1 MMPRKKPINPL
12 PSMQASSCAPSY
24 GKVTDDLKDALSSV
38 VGRENLSSSLAV
50 REHHGRD
57 ESYHACLPA
66 DVVVFPSSVDHV
78 SQVARL
84 CHNHHIPLVP
94 FGTGTGLE
102 GGVGA
107 VHVRTNAQPYST
119 PMHQPPYSNTSIH
132 PYTHTSMHP
141 ILFCPHQSQ
150 Q

>member
-1 MMPRKKPINPL
+1 
-12 PSMQASSCAPSY
+12 MQVNSSAQSY
-24 GKVTDDLKDALSSV
+24 GEVTDDLKDALRGV
-38 VGRENLSSSLAV
+38 VGRENVSSSLAV
-50 REHHGRD
+50 REHHGKD

-84 CHNHHIPLVP
+84 CHTHYIPLVP

-107 VHVRTNAQPYST
+107 VHVRTNTSPYSHSAVH
-119 PMHQPPYSNTSIH
+119 PCIHTSIQQH
-132 PYTHTSMHP
+132 IHTSMHP
-141 ILFCPHQSQ
+141 MPLHPQLALLCLCREGYAWI
-150 Q
+150 